1 MKTYKVP
8 SRLWYD
14 NEERELQ
21 FPDRWRI
28 DNLTSPGLEKR
39 ALTPDEIRERIN
51 HPAEGP
57 SLEELARGKKQ
68 AVIVFDDM
76 TRPTPVK
83 AVAPFVLE
91 ALHRAGM
98 KRDQIRFI
106 WALGTHGTY
115 DMINARKK
123 LGEEIVENYAVYNHD
138 AFQNT
143 VRIGRTPT
151 GVELWFN
158 REFMSCDL
166 KIGIGCC
173 TAHVHVGFGGG
184 AKLILPGV
192 AGVETINQFHNQQ
205 YRDPGRTGLGNFEN
219 NIMRG
224 ECDAAGDLAGLNF
237 KVDCLINRRGEI
249 ASLYAGPFRV
259 THALAGEEAKTHYG
273 IPFSKGYDV
282 TVSNAYGKANES
294 GIAAIFLPLT
304 LKPQGTGVLICD
316 APEGQVPHYVFR
328 SWGTG
333 YGGRHYRVREKGLL
347 AMLNMKRVIVLN
359 PLPDRTSLD
368 LFCDYD
374 DAIVVK
380 TWPEVLSLL
389 EQDYPGEA
397 KVAIIQDGTMQYM
410 KQGT

>member
-1 MKTYKVP
+1 MKKINVP
-8 SRLWYD
+8 SRLWYE
-14 NEERELQ
+14 NRERELE
-21 FPDRWRI
+21 FPDRWQV
-28 DNLTSPGLEKR
+28 DNLTSPGLEKPG
-39 ALTPDEIRERIN
+39 LTPDEIRERIE
-51 HPAEGP
+51 HPVEGP

-83 AVAPFVLE
+83 AVAPFVLD
-91 ALHRAGM
+91 ALHRAGLG
-98 KRDQIRFI
+98 KDQIRFI

-158 REFMSCDL
+158 KEFMSCDL

-192 AGVETINQFHNQQ
+192 SGIETINQFHNQL
-205 YRDPGRTGLGNFEN
+205 YRDPSRTGLGNFEN

-237 KVDCLINRRGEI
+237 KVDCLINRRGEVT
-249 ASLYAGPFRV
+249 SLYAGPFRS
-259 THALAGEEAKTHYG
+259 THAAAGEEGKTHYG
-273 IPFSKGYDV
+273 IPHATGYDI
-282 TVSNAYGKANES
+282 TVANGYGKANES
-294 GIAAIFLPLT
+294 AIAAIFFALT

-316 APEGQVPHYVFR
+316 APEGQVPHYVMR
-328 SWGTG
+328 QWGSD
-333 YGGRHYRVREKGLL
+333 YGGRHYRPREKGILSFMNIKKL
-347 AMLNMKRVIVLN
+347 IVLN
-359 PLPDRTSLD
+359 PTPDKTCLD
-368 LFCDYD
+368 LVCDSS
-374 DAIVVK
+374 DATIVK
-380 TWPEVLSLL
+380 TWPEVLSIL
-389 EQDYPGEA
+389 EKEYPGEA
-397 KVAIIQDGTMQYM
+397 KLAVIPDGTMQYM
-410 KQGT
+410 KRP